1 METSF
6 TDERRPGGAVEP
18 AKRAAVAKQRFQVP
32 KEEAAERFELR
43 DPFAE
48 VTYHAKTLRE
58 MAAKADRVGATR
70 FHAVAPDGTRT
81 PVVKVDGEW
90 MRHEAPDAIRD
101 KQERDRGSN
110 VVPIMVETAPDRE
123 SATAKIDSQAE
134 RAAYVERLEAALH
147 ERYVIKR
154 AAVQLGDLRLG
165 QTEYRY
171 RGDTGRVA
179 FTESA
184 FKLSTDNNNPSV
196 ARSMVDVAEARN
208 WQALRVSGH
217 EDFKRLV
224 WLEASLRGVKTL
236 GYEPQRSD
244 IELLRKERATRQVN
258 QIEPAPEPMTG
269 AAGKQSGRGGGGRKA
284 VLAAL
289 DALLV
294 AKGVP
299 AKQREAVMK
308 AATENLAQRLGN
320 GQTHKVKVYD
330 KSAPSQRP
338 SITPPTREIQRT
350 REQAAPTR

>member
-6 TDERRPGGAVEP
+6 SEDRRPGGAVEP
-18 AKRAAVAKQRFQVP
+18 ANRARVVKQRFQEP
-32 KEEAAERFELR
+32 QEPASDRFELR

-48 VTYHAKTLRE
+48 VTYRAKTLRE
-58 MAAKADRVGATR
+58 MAAKADQVGATR
-70 FHAVAPDGTRT
+70 FHSVAPDGTRAAL
-81 PVVKVDGEW
+81 VKVDGEW
-90 MRHEAPDAIRD
+90 VRHEAPEATRD
-101 KQERDRGSN
+101 KRQHDRGTN
-110 VVPIMVETAPDRE
+110 VVPITVETAPARG
-123 SATAKIDSQAE
+123 SATAKIDGRAE
-134 RAAYVERLEAALH
+134 REAYVERLEAALH

-154 AAVQLGDLRLG
+154 SAVQLGDLRVG

-224 WLEASLRGVKTL
+224 WLEASLRGVKAL

-244 IELLRKERATRQVN
+244 IELLSRERAARQINRV
-258 QIEPAPEPMTG
+258 EPAPESMAG
-269 AAGKQSGRGGGGRKA
+269 AASKQSGRGGGGRKA

-289 DALLV
+289 DAVLV

-299 AKQREAVMK
+299 EKQREAVMK
-308 AATENLAQRLGN
+308 AATENLAQRLRN

-330 KSAPSQRP
+330 KAAPSQRP

-350 REQAAPTR
+350 REQATPSR